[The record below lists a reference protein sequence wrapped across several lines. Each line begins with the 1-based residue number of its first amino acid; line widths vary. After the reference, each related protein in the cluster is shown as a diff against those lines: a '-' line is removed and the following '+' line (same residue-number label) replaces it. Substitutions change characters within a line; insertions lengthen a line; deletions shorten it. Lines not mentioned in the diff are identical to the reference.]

1 MRSGV
6 QVRAAEPDDLSA
18 LVDLCLAARAE
29 STVGVQLCS
38 SDGDSLRH
46 QLGALLASPGGLVL
60 VGIVDGEPAG
70 LLLAR
75 LVGPSVF
82 SDIVSLTL
90 ETVYVERLA
99 RRHGVGRALLA
110 GAVDVAEQGGAT
122 EVYASPLPGARGM
135 VRFFARL
142 GFAPAAAHRVV
153 STASLQRR
161 LAAEPGI
168 GHGGRGGAR
177 AIEDLIVRRRQ
188 VRAASRTDPAD
199 VRTAYQRVQ
208 AQSRMSDMSRHV
220 NRAVAIRRASESS
233 TTIS

>member
-1 MRSGV
+1 MRPGV
-6 QVRAAEPDDLSA
+6 QVRAAEPDDVTA
-18 LVDLCLAARAE
+18 LVDLCLEARAE
-29 STVGVQLCS
+29 STVGAQLCS

-46 QLGALLASPGGLVL
+46 QLGALLAAPGGLAL

-82 SDIVSLTL
+82 SDTVSLTL
-90 ETVYVERLA
+90 EAVYVEPLV
-99 RRHGVGRALLA
+99 RRRGLGRALLV
-110 GAVDVAEQGGAT
+110 GAVDVADKGGAT
-122 EVYASPLPGARGM
+122 DVYASPLPGARGM
-135 VRFFARL
+135 LRFFARL

-161 LAAEPGI
+161 LAGEPGI
-168 GHGGRGGAR
+168 GVGRRRSAHT
-177 AIEDLIVRRRQ
+177 IEDLIMRRRQ
-188 VRAASRTDPAD
+188 VQAASRADPAEA
-199 VRTAYQRVQ
+199 RTGRQSDAVQ
-208 AQSRMSDMSRHV
+208 AQGSAISMQV